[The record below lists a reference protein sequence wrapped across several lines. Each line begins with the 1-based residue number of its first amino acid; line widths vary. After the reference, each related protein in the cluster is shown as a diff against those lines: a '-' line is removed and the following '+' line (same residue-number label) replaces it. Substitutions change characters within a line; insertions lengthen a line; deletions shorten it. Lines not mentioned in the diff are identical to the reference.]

1 MELSVDM
8 FDEEIAEAM
17 KSFDNFVVCLDKA
30 PDDCAVS
37 LQSLLEKA
45 IKAYMNRSPG
55 LRHGI
60 ALDRQITIIL
70 SQVDATEK
78 PMCGIYFNL
87 SSPYHR
93 QQKAELAAHNS

>member
-1 MELSVDM
+1 MTLSVEM
-8 FDEEIAEAM
+8 FEEEIAEAM
-17 KSFDNFVVCLDKA
+17 KSFDKFVVCLDKT

-37 LQSLLEKA
+37 LQRLMEKA
-45 IKAYMNRSPG
+45 IKAYVNRSPG

-70 SQVDATEK
+70 SQVDTEEK
-78 PMCGIYFNL
+78 PMCRIYFNL

-93 QQKAELAAHNS
+93 QKKAELAADNS